1 MEKEYKFV
9 NGIDVEPNNIRDVV
23 IVRRYGDELIRIHQI
38 TSYPNPQKMY
48 YNREKDMYRETI
60 VIDGFEFFKD
70 EIVINCDGSFSL
82 VKDIKE
88 RQKQKNNDI
97 KLLNNLTR
105 AKTKIFELAL
115 CNEWEY
121 FITLTINR
129 DKQNR
134 YDLDAYHKRLSQF
147 IRDYNKKYGLQ
158 IKFLLVPEK
167 HKDGAWH
174 EHGFI
179 MGLPKEHLTEFTLSQ
194 KLPNYLRKKL
204 KDGEDIY
211 NWLPYMKKFGFCD
224 LEPIKSHQGASYYVL
239 KYITKDLQRSV
250 SKLGGHL
257 YRASQGLKK
266 AEVVAKGEYK
276 GHLVFDYENDY
287 CKCNTLAFSQELLD
301 YIISRV
307 SDEKGY
313 LKPLEG
319 LSDEYLEECA
329 KRGYTPRK
337 GWINEHEKTRVNFIL

>member
-1 MEKEYKFV
+1 MVKEYNFI

-23 IVRRYGDELIRIHQI
+23 IVRQYGEHLIKIHQI
-38 TSYPNPQKMY
+38 NSYPNPKTMY
-48 YNREKDMYRETI
+48 YNKNEDVYRKSI
-60 VIDGFEFFKD
+60 MIDGFEFWAD
-70 EIVINCDGSFSL
+70 EVFIRPNGTFGL
-82 VKDIKE
+82 VKDIKDKE
-88 RQKQKNNDI
+88 KKSNDV

-105 AKTKIFELAL
+105 AKTQILELAL

-121 FITLTINR
+121 FVTFTINR
-129 DKQNR
+129 DKHNR

-147 IRDYNKKYGLQ
+147 IRNYNKKYDLQ

-179 MGLPKEHLTEFTLSQ
+179 MGLPEEHLTEFTLSQ
-194 KLPNYLRKKL
+194 RLPKYLRDKL
-204 KDGEDIY
+204 KEGEKIY
-211 NWLPYMKKFGFCD
+211 NWLPYMNKFGFCD
-224 LEPIKSHQGASYYVL
+224 FEPIKNHQGASYYVL

-266 AEVVAKGEYK
+266 AVVVAKGEYN
-276 GHLVFDYENDY
+276 GHLVFDYENDF
-287 CKCNTLAFSQELLD
+287 CKCNTLAYSKELMD

-307 SDEKGY
+307 SDPKGY

-319 LSDEYLEECA
+319 LSDEHLEWCA
-329 KRGYTPRK
+329 KRGLTPRK
-337 GWINEHEKTRVNFIL
+337 GWINEHERT